1 MEEAPITIQI
11 AAQHEEPDFLGK
23 LINKG
28 VLELKPSLDKSGVRY
43 ADAEETWN
51 VDPRE
56 AQNIL
61 KSLEKKGVL
70 KAEFV
75 DRVLTCPKCGSPDLH
90 SKYACPRCKSYNVEF
105 TELLEHVKCGNIG
118 SKESFLKG
126 PSMVCPRCNV
136 ELAKQNVDYRVLGN
150 FYQCEKCG
158 NRFDKPDIVHVCQ
171 NCANTSTYQEAKYLK
186 TFAYR
191 VTEEAIKDSQRELP
205 ILDNIKKALIKSGF
219 KVQSHTKVKGTS
231 GAQSPFDILASK
243 DNISLVIDVSA
254 TGNKNDIIALLA
266 KKVDVNPTRAI
277 IIDLSTSG
285 ELTNLGKVFGIDV
298 FKATADEGAPADFES
313 YLAAF
318 DVEHPR
324 PNESEG
330 NRIET
335 ARTQKGGKLNVNKK

>member
-1 MEEAPITIQI
+1 MEEAPTTVQI
-11 AAQHEEPDFLGK
+11 AAEHEETDFLHK
-23 LINKG
+23 LIKKG

-51 VDPRE
+51 VNPRE
-56 AQNIL
+56 AQDIIRNL
-61 KSLEKKGVL
+61 TEKGVL

-118 SKESFLKG
+118 SKESFAKG
-126 PSMVCPRCNV
+126 PSLVCPRCNV
-136 ELAKQNVDYRVLGN
+136 KLAKENADYRVLGN

-205 ILDNIKKALIKSGF
+205 ILDNLKKMLIRGGF
-219 KVQSHTKVKGTS
+219 KVQSHTKVKGIS

-243 DNISLVIDVSA
+243 NNISLVIDVSA

-266 KKVDVNPTRAI
+266 KKVDVNPTKAI

-285 ELTNLGKVFGIDV
+285 ELTNLGKVFDIAV
-298 FKATADEGAPADFES
+298 FKATADEDAPADFES
-313 YLAAF
+313 YLASF
-318 DVEHPR
+318 DSEQPR
-324 PNESEG
+324 LNENEEKK
-330 NRIET
+330 IEA
-335 ARTQKGGKLNVNKK
+335 ARTQKGGKINVAKK